1 MGSKEAAEVWMSGLN
16 PSAIQRSI
24 YIYIT
29 TGLNAVRQEHFH
41 RKIDAVCCVKKYSHG
56 TAL

>member
-1 MGSKEAAEVWMSGLN
+1 MC
-16 PSAIQRSI
+16 I
-24 YIYIT
+24 YIYFIT